1 PTKITEKNQDIFPMF
16 FWTNGKVVEINSCES
31 KRFSGIAR
39 QYEDT
44 VGEEEM
50 ILGMIRLFGGQYSF
64 QFIR

>member
-1 PTKITEKNQDIFPMF
+1 MF
-16 FWTNGKVVEINSCES
+16 FWTNSKVVEINSCKS

-50 ILGMIRLFGGQYSF
+50 ILGMIRLFGGQNSF

>member
-1 PTKITEKNQDIFPMF
+1 MF
-16 FWTNGKVVEINSCES
+16 FWTNGKVVEINSRES